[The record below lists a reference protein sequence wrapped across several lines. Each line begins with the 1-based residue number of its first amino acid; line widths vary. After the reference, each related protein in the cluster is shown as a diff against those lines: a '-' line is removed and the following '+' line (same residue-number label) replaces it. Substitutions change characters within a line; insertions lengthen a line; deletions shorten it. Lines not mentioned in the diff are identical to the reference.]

1 VTNYRGGDKQ
11 VQNLKRVRELRK
23 NSTDAERALW
33 RLLRSEGF
41 EAWKFRRQHQ
51 FGPFILDFFCARA
64 KLAIEVDGGQ
74 HYSDEALAADQR
86 RSGVLNANG
95 IRVMRFTNMQV
106 LFETEAVAEEIL
118 HALLGS

>member
-1 VTNYRGGDKQ
+1 VTNYRGGDRR
-11 VQNLKRVRELRK
+11 VHNLSRARELRR

-74 HYSDEALAADQR
+74 HYSDEAQAADER

-95 IRVMRFTNMQV
+95 IRVLRFTNTQV
-106 LFETEAVAEEIL
+106 MLEPDAVAEAIL
-118 HALLGS
+118 HGLLLG

>member
-23 NSTDAERALW
+23 NSIEAERALW
-33 RLLRSEGF
+33 RLLRSEGL
-41 EAWKFRRQHQ
+41 EVWKFRRQHQ

-64 KLAIEVDGGQ
+64 KLAIEVDGRQ

-86 RSGVLNANG
+86 RSQVLNAKAFG
-95 IRVMRFTNMQV
+95 
-106 LFETEAVAEEIL
+106 
-118 HALLGS
+118 